1 MASIGFRANSRFSG
15 LSLLITL
22 GVALAACGTSSFNS
36 GAPVTTAPQSTTSTS
51 TTNPSILPPTGTIP
65 GTDLESATNP
75 ADIVATAERAVTG
88 WTSSTTPCYPSK
100 AEALAA
106 RDQFAR
112 VASYLAKARLA
123 ARAISNLG
131 AFKAIIAI
139 EVDYRKVA
147 SKITFVS
154 CDAGTPAGKSDKTKS
169 TTTTSPG
176 GSTDGLAAG
185 GVAEVQL
192 VVSGTPKV
200 NSTFTVAD
208 LGAPCDGNSANTTFL
223 VSAKD
228 ATGRWIITDV
238 VTHDDGATSGVIT
251 PTIAGQ
257 GAVEYLAYCGTSD
270 KRHGVATFYVKAAG
284 DTTSVPPAPTTTN
297 PDAPLVVL
305 DVPSNAGVAIDL
317 PANVSEVAIE
327 PATVL
332 TYLSQT
338 ESIGG
343 VVVARLNGGDW
354 VALATTGV
362 TWLPVGRGKPGLE
375 VRVVG
380 AKSALSTSFNV
391 STVTTSTLA
400 APTTTMSKS
409 DDTVVAAPG
418 SSSNRDTTLWV
429 ILVLI
434 GLAAFFVVIGRA
446 AQRRR

>member
-1 MASIGFRANSRFSG
+1 M
-15 LSLLITL
+15 
-22 GVALAACGTSSFNS
+22 LA
-36 GAPVTTAPQSTTSTS
+36 QSTTSTS
-51 TTNPSILPPTGTIP
+51 TTIPSILPATGTIP

-75 ADIVATAERAVTG
+75 ADIVATAERSVAG
-88 WTSSTTPCYPSK
+88 WTSTTTPCYPSK

-123 ARAISNLG
+123 ARSISNLG
-131 AFKAIIAI
+131 AFKSIITI
-139 EVDYRKVA
+139 EADYRKVA

-154 CDAGTPAGKSDKTKS
+154 CDAGTPAAKSDKTKS

-185 GVAEVQL
+185 GVAEVDL
-192 VVSGTPKV
+192 TVSGTPKV
-200 NSTFTVAD
+200 DSTFTVSD
-208 LGAPCDGNSANTTFL
+208 LGAPCDGLSANTTFL

-238 VTHDDGATSGVIT
+238 ITQDDGATSGVIT

-270 KRHGVATFYVKAAG
+270 KRHGVTTFNVKPVG
-284 DTTSVPPAPTTTN
+284 DTTSVPPSATTTDPN
-297 PDAPLVVL
+297 APLVVL
-305 DVPSNAGVAIDL
+305 DFPSEASGAIDL
-317 PANVSEVAIE
+317 PASVTEVAIE
-327 PATVL
+327 PSTVL

-362 TWLPVGRGKPGLE
+362 TWLPVGKGKASFEL
-375 VRVVG
+375 RVVG
-380 AKSALSTSFNV
+380 AKSVLSTSYKV

-400 APTTTMSKS
+400 APTTTMSGS
-409 DDTVVAAPG
+409 DDTVVTAPG
-418 SSSNRDTTLWV
+418 TPSNRDTTLWV
-429 ILVLI
+429 ILALI
-434 GLAAFFVVIGRA
+434 GLAAFFVVAARA
-446 AQRRR
+446 AQRSR